1 MQTTIALMIFAQP
14 ESKCR
19 NGVLITRPT
28 SLVRDFET
36 RTSADKNWLIAQ
48 LPWTINPPIIDWPKK
63 PNLMTGFQCPI
74 HCLLLSQLSEESKMM
89 DNSMEK
95 AKKWIPRRTRGAII
109 SKILEFQSFQRY
121 WGNID
126 WTFLASINP
135 SRVFNLNQP
144 SSFLCQTHM
153 HTKLCSPPCPFTNY
167 CSVKFL

>member
-36 RTSADKNWLIAQ
+36 RTSGDKNWLIAQ

-63 PNLMTGFQCPI
+63 LFLMTGFQCSI

-89 DNSMEK
+89 DNSREK
-95 AKKWIPRRTRGAII
+95 AKKWIPLWTGGNGFKDIGR
-109 SKILEFQSFQRY
+109 ILIGLFWPQLTSQFSI
-121 WGNID
+121 W
-126 WTFLASINP
+126 INP
-135 SRVFNLNQP
+135 QFSLSDEP
-144 SSFLCQTHM
+144 T
-153 HTKLCSPPCPFTNY
+153 TIFTNLRSL
-167 CSVKFL
+167 CGSFSNTNG